1 MAECPPVSQLMA
13 FVGHLSWFGHSLAQ
27 CPTCLQIRH
36 LSGALFFKGVGFALG
51 LPLGEASGHALSLSF
66 SPFPGLWP
74 PSPVLCYKRYWWLSG
89 PSHQKRQQGP
99 ASVAVVTLSWC
110 QMHIG
115 TGICP
120 LKSLVPHK
128 SLCPDC

>member
-66 SPFPGLWP
+66 SPFFWALA
-74 PSPVLCYKRYWWLSG
+74 SLSG
-89 PSHQKRQQGP
+89 
-99 ASVAVVTLSWC
+99 SVIKG
-110 QMHIG
+110 IG
-115 TGICP
+115 GCLDHLI
-120 LKSLVPHK
+120 
-128 SLCPDC
+128 